1 MLVMTYSQARQNFSS
16 FLDSAKKDGEAEV
29 RRSDGSVFKVIPV
42 EEEKKKDSPF
52 ANIKPVP
59 LKHKI
64 SMQEIIDMMHEAQDE
79 RADRILAAANGK
91 TAEAFFNVLSKD

>member
-42 EEEKKKDSPF
+42 EKEKKKDSPF
-52 ANIKPVP
+52 ANIKPVQ

-79 RADRILAAANGK
+79 RTDRILAAASGK
-91 TAEAFFNVLSKD
+91 TTKDFFKAFSKD